1 MPSAALERHPANSCA
16 ALRGIE
22 AAVTRQRDGSLQLAY
37 RIEGDLARLR
47 IPAPRPARVADKLW
61 QHTCCELFVA
71 EAAGPGYHEFN
82 FSPSGEW
89 AAYRFTD
96 YRQGL
101 PLVAADPKIR
111 LQRSAG
117 RAIHELGE
125 RVTAFIHGHCA
136 GSGIELPAFAH
147 RVVADPS
154 LQASLPE
161 VAMGL
166 IPGAGGTASLPARI
180 GRHRTA
186 LLALAGSAIDAPTA
200 LAWGLVDE
208 IADVGAT
215 GSTTEGTRP
224 TEVTTEAG

>member
-111 LQRSAG
+111 VQRG
-117 RAIHELGE
+117 
-125 RVTAFIHGHCA
+125 A
-136 GSGIELPAFAH
+136 GSLALKAQVHAPGKGRLRIGLCAVIEETDGTLSYWALRHAPGKPDFHHRDAFALEL
-147 RVVADPS
+147 D
-154 LQASLPE
+154 E
-161 VAMGL
+161 V
-166 IPGAGGTASLPARI
+166 
-180 GRHRTA
+180 RH
-186 LLALAGSAIDAPTA
+186 
-200 LAWGLVDE
+200 
-208 IADVGAT
+208 
-215 GSTTEGTRP
+215 
-224 TEVTTEAG
+224 